1 MKKLKKFFWA
11 KFPRLTKIYGAI
23 MNKEPNNTFK
33 GWGMI
38 TTDNFPP
45 WHSPL
50 NENLFKNIKFSE
62 IHELFL
68 SKIENG
74 FLLSQYNDLS
84 KKEKLNRINE
94 LKWRH
99 YILCWSI
106 NFVKS
111 NDEENYNFV
120 ECGVADGMSAFYLI
134 NSLSDIKHKHI
145 YLYDSWSKMEENNL
159 TSNEQSN
166 IGKYEYLR
174 FEETKKNLKEFENYI
189 IYNKG
194 IIKNN
199 FDIFNNP
206 EKICWIS
213 IDLNSSK
220 ATLDC
225 LNFFYKKIIK
235 NGIIILDDYGSIGY
249 VDTRVVVDNFFNEK
263 KENILQLPTG
273 QAIVIKK

>member
-1 MKKLKKFFWA
+1 
-11 KFPRLTKIYGAI
+11 
-23 MNKEPNNTFK
+23 
-33 GWGMI
+33 MI
-38 TTDNFPP
+38 TTDNFP
-45 WHSPL
+45 HGKTHLTKTYLKIS
-50 NENLFKNIKFSE
+50 NFQKFTNYFYQK
-62 IHELFL
+62 LKMAFC
-68 SKIENG
+68 
-74 FLLSQYNDLS
+74 SQYNDLS
-84 KKEKLNRINE
+84 KREKINRVNE
-94 LKWRH
+94 LRWRH

-134 NSLSDIKHKHI
+134 SSLSDVKQKNI
-145 YLYDSWSKMEENNL
+145 YLYDSWSKMEKNNL
-159 TSNEQSN
+159 TSSEQSN

-235 NGIIILDDYGSIGY
+235 NGIIILDDYGSVGY
-249 VDTRVVVDNFFNEK
+249 VDTGSLWIIFLTRK
-263 KENILQLPTG
+263 KKIFYNYQ
-273 QAIVIKK
+273 QVKR